1 MHFPFCGKER
11 LDILRCKEFRRTVR
25 TINDAQR
32 AQRAHRGKL
41 CVQSDGQFRSGCARG
56 TRSEM
61 QHVTAAQCASGMSA
75 KLTKGERAFAA

>member
-1 MHFPFCGKER
+1 MHFPFCGKKR
-11 LDILRCKEFRRTVR
+11 LDILRRKKLRRTVR

-32 AQRAHRGKL
+32 AHRGKL
-41 CVQSDGQFRSGCARG
+41 CLQSDGQFRSGCARR

-61 QHVTAAQCASGMSA
+61 QHVTATQCPSGMSA